1 MRHDILDYSVDL
13 WARDCEVF
21 GPWLLFSREGLFSES
36 VASYIQ
42 LLAPRPFRTGHY
54 GCMPVLCLVAQL
66 CPTLCDPMDCSL
78 PGSSLRG
85 DSPGKNTGVGCHA
98 RLQGISPTKELKPGL
113 PQVDFFYYPS
123 RQGSPIILE
132 WVAYPFSRGFSQ
144 FRNRAGVTCIAA
156 LYCN

>member
-1 MRHDILDYSVDL
+1 MRHDFLDYSVDL